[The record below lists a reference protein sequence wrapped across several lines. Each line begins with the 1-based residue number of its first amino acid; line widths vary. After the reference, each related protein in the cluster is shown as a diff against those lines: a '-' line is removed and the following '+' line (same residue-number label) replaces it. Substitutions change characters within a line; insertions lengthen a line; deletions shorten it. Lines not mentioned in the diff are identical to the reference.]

1 MIQVEQLSK
10 YYGARAAIRNLS
22 FRIEAGEVVGFLGL
36 NGAGKTTTLRILGC
50 VLLPTSGTVRLDGQD
65 LLTAPRQ
72 LKARIGFL
80 PETPPLYEDMTVGE
94 YLAFVAGLRAVD
106 AGRIRARVTETEER
120 TGLAALDDERISTLS
135 HGYRQRV
142 GVAQAL
148 VHAPDVLLLDEPA
161 NGLDPVQNVE
171 MRALIRSLRGDH
183 TVLVS
188 SHILPE
194 IAQTCDRLL
203 VVRDG
208 ELVAQGSEAELE
220 ERLGVGTGIELEIAG
235 PVEASG
241 RRAPRRAGGACR
253 HRAAGGGRPLA
264 APGGR
269 SGRAPPRAGPGGA
282 RRRCPALP
290 DGRVGGPAGVVVPQA
305 RRKGSGGVS
314 PVLLIAR
321 RELRGYLRTMTGWI
335 IAASVL
341 LIDGLLFNAFALEG
355 SRRST
360 EVLTRFFYFASGPTM
375 VAAVFLAMRLL
386 AEERQLGTLPLLY
399 ASPVRDRDIALGK
412 FLGALAFLSGVTL
425 ATVYMPL
432 LILVHGHISVGHL
445 LAGYLGLLLLGA
457 ASLGLGTLGSSLA
470 RSRIVA
476 VILGAALLVSLLVA
490 WLLASVTE
498 PPFSGLFA
506 ALALHNAH
514 FPPFQSGQ
522 VHLRDVA
529 YYLLVTWVALFATTR
544 VLEARRWR

>member
-1 MIQVEQLSK
+1 MIRAKDLSK
-10 YYGARAAIRNLS
+10 FYGPKRALGSVS
-22 FRIEAGEVVGFLGL
+22 FEINDGETVGFLGL

-94 YLAFVAGLRAVD
+94 YLAFVAGLRAVEP
-106 AGRIRARVTETEER
+106 GRIRGRVTETEER

-220 ERLGVGTGIELEIAG
+220 ERLGLGSGVELEVGG
-235 PVEASG
+235 PVEAVAAAL
-241 RRAPRRAGGACR
+241 RALPGVRAVTVQPVA
-253 HRAAGGGRPLA
+253 
-264 APGGR
+264 GGR
-269 SGRAPPRAGPGGA
+269 SVLRVDAPDALR
-282 RRRCPALP
+282 PALAQ
-290 DGRVGGPAGVVVPQA
+290 V
-305 RRKGSGGVS
+305 
-314 PVLLIAR
+314 
-321 RELRGYLRTMTGWI
+321 
-335 IAASVL
+335 
-341 LIDGLLFNAFALEG
+341 
-355 SRRST
+355 
-360 EVLTRFFYFASGPTM
+360 
-375 VAAVFLAMRLL
+375 
-386 AEERQLGTLPLLY
+386 
-399 ASPVRDRDIALGK
+399 
-412 FLGALAFLSGVTL
+412 ALAAGAQLFRLDVSADRLESLFLK
-425 ATVYMPL
+425 
-432 LILVHGHISVGHL
+432 
-445 LAGYLGLLLLGA
+445 LAGRGLSA
-457 ASLGLGTLGSSLA
+457 
-470 RSRIVA
+470 
-476 VILGAALLVSLLVA
+476 
-490 WLLASVTE
+490 
-498 PPFSGLFA
+498 
-506 ALALHNAH
+506 
-514 FPPFQSGQ
+514 
-522 VHLRDVA
+522 
-529 YYLLVTWVALFATTR
+529 
-544 VLEARRWR
+544 

>member
-22 FRIEAGEVVGFLGL
+22 FRIEPGEVVGFLGL

-65 LLTAPRQ
+65 LLSAPRQ

-94 YLAFVAGLRAVD
+94 YLAFVAGIRAVD
-106 AGRIRARVTETEER
+106 QSRIPARVGETEER

-220 ERLGVGTGIELEIAG
+220 ERLGLGSGVELEVAG
-235 PVEASG
+235 PAEAVAAAL
-241 RRAPRRAGGACR
+241 RAVPGVRTVAVQPVA
-253 HRAAGGGRPLA
+253 
-264 APGGR
+264 GGR
-269 SGRAPPRAGPGGA
+269 SLLRVDAPDALR
-282 RRRCPALP
+282 PALAQAALSAGAQLFRL
-290 DGRVGGPAGVVVPQA
+290 DVSADRLESLFLKLAGR
-305 RRKGSGGVS
+305 
-314 PVLLIAR
+314 
-321 RELRGYLRTMTGWI
+321 
-335 IAASVL
+335 
-341 LIDGLLFNAFALEG
+341 
-355 SRRST
+355 
-360 EVLTRFFYFASGPTM
+360 
-375 VAAVFLAMRLL
+375 
-386 AEERQLGTLPLLY
+386 
-399 ASPVRDRDIALGK
+399 
-412 FLGALAFLSGVTL
+412 GVT
-425 ATVYMPL
+425 A
-432 LILVHGHISVGHL
+432 
-445 LAGYLGLLLLGA
+445 
-457 ASLGLGTLGSSLA
+457 
-470 RSRIVA
+470 
-476 VILGAALLVSLLVA
+476 
-490 WLLASVTE
+490 
-498 PPFSGLFA
+498 
-506 ALALHNAH
+506 
-514 FPPFQSGQ
+514 
-522 VHLRDVA
+522 
-529 YYLLVTWVALFATTR
+529 
-544 VLEARRWR
+544 

>member
-22 FRIEAGEVVGFLGL
+22 FRIEPGEVVGFLGL

-65 LLTAPRQ
+65 LLSAPRQ

-94 YLAFVAGLRAVD
+94 YLAFVAGIRAVD
-106 AGRIRARVTETEER
+106 PGRIPARVGETEER

-220 ERLGVGTGIELEIAG
+220 ERLGLGSGVELEIGG
-235 PVEASG
+235 PADAVAAAV
-241 RRAPRRAGGACR
+241 RAVPGVRAVTVQPVAGGRSLLRVDAPDALR
-253 HRAAGGGRPLA
+253 PALAQAALAAGGQLFRLDVSADRLESLFLKLAGR
-264 APGGR
+264 
-269 SGRAPPRAGPGGA
+269 
-282 RRRCPALP
+282 
-290 DGRVGGPAGVVVPQA
+290 
-305 RRKGSGGVS
+305 
-314 PVLLIAR
+314 
-321 RELRGYLRTMTGWI
+321 
-335 IAASVL
+335 
-341 LIDGLLFNAFALEG
+341 
-355 SRRST
+355 
-360 EVLTRFFYFASGPTM
+360 
-375 VAAVFLAMRLL
+375 
-386 AEERQLGTLPLLY
+386 
-399 ASPVRDRDIALGK
+399 
-412 FLGALAFLSGVTL
+412 GVT
-425 ATVYMPL
+425 A
-432 LILVHGHISVGHL
+432 
-445 LAGYLGLLLLGA
+445 
-457 ASLGLGTLGSSLA
+457 
-470 RSRIVA
+470 
-476 VILGAALLVSLLVA
+476 
-490 WLLASVTE
+490 
-498 PPFSGLFA
+498 
-506 ALALHNAH
+506 
-514 FPPFQSGQ
+514 
-522 VHLRDVA
+522 
-529 YYLLVTWVALFATTR
+529 
-544 VLEARRWR
+544 

>member
-22 FRIEAGEVVGFLGL
+22 FRIEPGEVVGFLGL

-94 YLAFVAGLRAVD
+94 YLAFVAGLRAVEP
-106 AGRIRARVTETEER
+106 GRIRGRVTETEER

-220 ERLGVGTGIELEIAG
+220 VGG
-235 PVEASG
+235 PVEAVAAAL
-241 RRAPRRAGGACR
+241 RALPGVRAVTVQPVA
-253 HRAAGGGRPLA
+253 
-264 APGGR
+264 GGR
-269 SGRAPPRAGPGGA
+269 SVLRVDAPDALR
-282 RRRCPALP
+282 PALAQ
-290 DGRVGGPAGVVVPQA
+290 V
-305 RRKGSGGVS
+305 
-314 PVLLIAR
+314 
-321 RELRGYLRTMTGWI
+321 
-335 IAASVL
+335 
-341 LIDGLLFNAFALEG
+341 
-355 SRRST
+355 
-360 EVLTRFFYFASGPTM
+360 
-375 VAAVFLAMRLL
+375 
-386 AEERQLGTLPLLY
+386 
-399 ASPVRDRDIALGK
+399 
-412 FLGALAFLSGVTL
+412 ALAAGAQLFRLDVSADRLESLFLK
-425 ATVYMPL
+425 
-432 LILVHGHISVGHL
+432 
-445 LAGYLGLLLLGA
+445 LAGRGLSA
-457 ASLGLGTLGSSLA
+457 
-470 RSRIVA
+470 
-476 VILGAALLVSLLVA
+476 
-490 WLLASVTE
+490 
-498 PPFSGLFA
+498 
-506 ALALHNAH
+506 
-514 FPPFQSGQ
+514 
-522 VHLRDVA
+522 
-529 YYLLVTWVALFATTR
+529 
-544 VLEARRWR
+544 

>member
-106 AGRIRARVTETEER
+106 SGRIQARVTETEER

-220 ERLGVGTGIELEIAG
+220 ERLGLGSGVELEVGG
-235 PVEASG
+235 PVEAVAAAL
-241 RRAPRRAGGACR
+241 RALPGVRAVTVQPVA
-253 HRAAGGGRPLA
+253 
-264 APGGR
+264 GGR
-269 SGRAPPRAGPGGA
+269 SVLRVDAPDALR
-282 RRRCPALP
+282 PALAQ
-290 DGRVGGPAGVVVPQA
+290 V
-305 RRKGSGGVS
+305 
-314 PVLLIAR
+314 
-321 RELRGYLRTMTGWI
+321 
-335 IAASVL
+335 
-341 LIDGLLFNAFALEG
+341 
-355 SRRST
+355 
-360 EVLTRFFYFASGPTM
+360 
-375 VAAVFLAMRLL
+375 
-386 AEERQLGTLPLLY
+386 
-399 ASPVRDRDIALGK
+399 
-412 FLGALAFLSGVTL
+412 ALAAGAQLFRLDVSADRLESLFLK
-425 ATVYMPL
+425 
-432 LILVHGHISVGHL
+432 
-445 LAGYLGLLLLGA
+445 LAGRGLSA
-457 ASLGLGTLGSSLA
+457 
-470 RSRIVA
+470 
-476 VILGAALLVSLLVA
+476 
-490 WLLASVTE
+490 
-498 PPFSGLFA
+498 
-506 ALALHNAH
+506 
-514 FPPFQSGQ
+514 
-522 VHLRDVA
+522 
-529 YYLLVTWVALFATTR
+529 
-544 VLEARRWR
+544 

>member
-36 NGAGKTTTLRILGC
+36 NGAGKTTTLHILGC

-94 YLAFVAGLRAVD
+94 YLAFVAGLRAVEP
-106 AGRIRARVTETEER
+106 GRIRGRVTETEER

-142 GVAQAL
+142 GVAQPL

-220 ERLGVGTGIELEIAG
+220 ERLGLGSGVELEVGG
-235 PVEASG
+235 PVEAVAAAL
-241 RRAPRRAGGACR
+241 RALPGVRAVTVQPVA
-253 HRAAGGGRPLA
+253 
-264 APGGR
+264 GGR
-269 SGRAPPRAGPGGA
+269 SVLRVDAPDALR
-282 RRRCPALP
+282 PALAQ
-290 DGRVGGPAGVVVPQA
+290 V
-305 RRKGSGGVS
+305 
-314 PVLLIAR
+314 
-321 RELRGYLRTMTGWI
+321 
-335 IAASVL
+335 
-341 LIDGLLFNAFALEG
+341 
-355 SRRST
+355 
-360 EVLTRFFYFASGPTM
+360 
-375 VAAVFLAMRLL
+375 
-386 AEERQLGTLPLLY
+386 
-399 ASPVRDRDIALGK
+399 
-412 FLGALAFLSGVTL
+412 ALAAGAQLFRLDVSADRLESLFLK
-425 ATVYMPL
+425 
-432 LILVHGHISVGHL
+432 
-445 LAGYLGLLLLGA
+445 LAGRGLSA
-457 ASLGLGTLGSSLA
+457 
-470 RSRIVA
+470 
-476 VILGAALLVSLLVA
+476 
-490 WLLASVTE
+490 
-498 PPFSGLFA
+498 
-506 ALALHNAH
+506 
-514 FPPFQSGQ
+514 
-522 VHLRDVA
+522 
-529 YYLLVTWVALFATTR
+529 
-544 VLEARRWR
+544 

>member
-22 FRIEAGEVVGFLGL
+22 FRIEPGEVVGFLGL

-94 YLAFVAGLRAVD
+94 YLAFVAGLRAVEP
-106 AGRIRARVTETEER
+106 GRIRGRVTETEER

-220 ERLGVGTGIELEIAG
+220 ERLGLGSGVELEVGG
-235 PVEASG
+235 PVEAVAAAL
-241 RRAPRRAGGACR
+241 RALPGVRAVTVQPVA
-253 HRAAGGGRPLA
+253 
-264 APGGR
+264 GGR
-269 SGRAPPRAGPGGA
+269 SVLRVDAPDALR
-282 RRRCPALP
+282 PALAQ
-290 DGRVGGPAGVVVPQA
+290 V
-305 RRKGSGGVS
+305 
-314 PVLLIAR
+314 
-321 RELRGYLRTMTGWI
+321 
-335 IAASVL
+335 
-341 LIDGLLFNAFALEG
+341 
-355 SRRST
+355 
-360 EVLTRFFYFASGPTM
+360 
-375 VAAVFLAMRLL
+375 
-386 AEERQLGTLPLLY
+386 
-399 ASPVRDRDIALGK
+399 
-412 FLGALAFLSGVTL
+412 ALAAGAQLFRLDVSADRLESLFLK
-425 ATVYMPL
+425 
-432 LILVHGHISVGHL
+432 
-445 LAGYLGLLLLGA
+445 LAGRGLSA
-457 ASLGLGTLGSSLA
+457 
-470 RSRIVA
+470 
-476 VILGAALLVSLLVA
+476 
-490 WLLASVTE
+490 
-498 PPFSGLFA
+498 
-506 ALALHNAH
+506 
-514 FPPFQSGQ
+514 
-522 VHLRDVA
+522 
-529 YYLLVTWVALFATTR
+529 
-544 VLEARRWR
+544 

>member
-94 YLAFVAGLRAVD
+94 YLAFVAGLRAVEP
-106 AGRIRARVTETEER
+106 GRIRGRVTETEER

-220 ERLGVGTGIELEIAG
+220 ERLGLGSGVELEVGG
-235 PVEASG
+235 PVEAVAAAL
-241 RRAPRRAGGACR
+241 RALPGVRAVTVQPVA
-253 HRAAGGGRPLA
+253 
-264 APGGR
+264 GGR
-269 SGRAPPRAGPGGA
+269 SVLRVDAPDALR
-282 RRRCPALP
+282 PALAQ
-290 DGRVGGPAGVVVPQA
+290 V
-305 RRKGSGGVS
+305 
-314 PVLLIAR
+314 
-321 RELRGYLRTMTGWI
+321 
-335 IAASVL
+335 
-341 LIDGLLFNAFALEG
+341 
-355 SRRST
+355 
-360 EVLTRFFYFASGPTM
+360 
-375 VAAVFLAMRLL
+375 
-386 AEERQLGTLPLLY
+386 
-399 ASPVRDRDIALGK
+399 
-412 FLGALAFLSGVTL
+412 ALAAGAQLFRLDVSADRLESLFLK
-425 ATVYMPL
+425 
-432 LILVHGHISVGHL
+432 
-445 LAGYLGLLLLGA
+445 LAGRGLSA
-457 ASLGLGTLGSSLA
+457 
-470 RSRIVA
+470 
-476 VILGAALLVSLLVA
+476 
-490 WLLASVTE
+490 
-498 PPFSGLFA
+498 
-506 ALALHNAH
+506 
-514 FPPFQSGQ
+514 
-522 VHLRDVA
+522 
-529 YYLLVTWVALFATTR
+529 
-544 VLEARRWR
+544 

>member
-65 LLTAPRQ
+65 RLTAPRQ

-94 YLAFVAGLRAVD
+94 YLAFVAGLRAVEP
-106 AGRIRARVTETEER
+106 GRIRGRVTETEER

-220 ERLGVGTGIELEIAG
+220 ERLGLGSGVELEVGG
-235 PVEASG
+235 PVEAVAAAL
-241 RRAPRRAGGACR
+241 RALPGVRAVTVQPVA
-253 HRAAGGGRPLA
+253 
-264 APGGR
+264 GGR
-269 SGRAPPRAGPGGA
+269 SVLRVDAPDALR
-282 RRRCPALP
+282 PALAQ
-290 DGRVGGPAGVVVPQA
+290 V
-305 RRKGSGGVS
+305 
-314 PVLLIAR
+314 
-321 RELRGYLRTMTGWI
+321 
-335 IAASVL
+335 
-341 LIDGLLFNAFALEG
+341 
-355 SRRST
+355 
-360 EVLTRFFYFASGPTM
+360 
-375 VAAVFLAMRLL
+375 
-386 AEERQLGTLPLLY
+386 
-399 ASPVRDRDIALGK
+399 
-412 FLGALAFLSGVTL
+412 ALAAGAQLFRLDVSADRLESLFLK
-425 ATVYMPL
+425 
-432 LILVHGHISVGHL
+432 
-445 LAGYLGLLLLGA
+445 LAGRGLSA
-457 ASLGLGTLGSSLA
+457 
-470 RSRIVA
+470 
-476 VILGAALLVSLLVA
+476 
-490 WLLASVTE
+490 
-498 PPFSGLFA
+498 
-506 ALALHNAH
+506 
-514 FPPFQSGQ
+514 
-522 VHLRDVA
+522 
-529 YYLLVTWVALFATTR
+529 
-544 VLEARRWR
+544 